1 MRLTLDTLD
10 PVWSALD
17 RRLSRN
23 LDWPL
28 AIAVSGGGD
37 SVALMHLTAI
47 WAQAQRR
54 RLVVLNVDH
63 GLNPEAKRWSASVRA
78 AAENLGAEWRGLFWD
93 GDKPKTGIQAAA
105 RTARHALLAD
115 GARAA
120 GARVLLMGHTADDIA
135 ESDWMR
141 RHGVPLGGLREWAPS
156 PVWPAGRGLMLLR
169 PLLKVRRAALRA
181 WLSARGVDWI
191 EDPAN
196 LDPRFLRSRARA
208 SRPEPGLVEPEGPPT
223 SPGATVEPETG
234 VVRIARDS
242 PWLGHALICASGRS
256 GAVTQVEVDRIRSRL
271 EGDTHTIS
279 LAGTSVRKRGEE
291 LVLTREPGRVALS
304 VQPLARGVA
313 TVWDGRFV
321 WLADRDGWTV
331 APAAGHRALLT
342 APDRQTLNRLPASAR
357 GAHPVLFRE
366 DDPSPVL
373 ASGHVTCSC
382 LVAERLRLATGQ
394 VQTEDDLSD
403 AMAS

>member
-10 PVWSALD
+10 SVWAALD

-23 LDWPL
+23 LDRPV

-47 WAQAQRR
+47 WAQAQGR
-54 RLVVLNVDH
+54 RLVVLSVDH
-63 GLNPEAKRWSASVRA
+63 GLNPEAGRWNASVRA

-93 GDKPKTGIQAAA
+93 AAKPTTGLQAAA

-115 GARAA
+115 AARAA

-135 ESDWMR
+135 EGDWMR

-156 PVWPAGRGLMLLR
+156 PVWPEGRGLMLLR
-169 PLLKVRRAALRA
+169 PLLKVRRAALRT

-196 LDPRFLRSRARA
+196 RDPRFLRSRARA
-208 SRPEPGLVEPEGPPT
+208 ALPEPGLVSSEAIPAPAGM
-223 SPGATVEPETG
+223 TVELETG
-234 VVRIARDS
+234 VIRIERDS
-242 PWLGHALICASGRS
+242 PWLGHAMVCVSGRS
-256 GAVTQVEVDRIRSRL
+256 GAVTQAEVDRLRSRL
-271 EGDTHTIS
+271 EGETHTAS
-279 LAGTSVRKRGEE
+279 LGGTSVHRRGEE
-291 LVLTREPGRVALS
+291 LVLTREPGRVALC

-313 TVWDGRFV
+313 AVWDGRFE
-321 WLADRDGWTV
+321 WLADREGWAV
-331 APAAGHRALLT
+331 APAAGRRAHLGAT
-342 APDRQTLNRLPASAR
+342 DRQILNRLPAPAR

-394 VQTEDDLSD
+394 VQTEDDLSGT
-403 AMAS
+403 MAS